1 MDPISVMLGLQ
12 RNSYPLILPF
22 HSSSTHLTVFFFQ
35 VLSLPHFLGY
45 NSSFLIK
52 AQGNLQNH
60 CNSFQSSKGISQ
72 KTRANDFKIC
82 IEAQRTLNNQG
93 SIEKEEQNF
102 RSHCPWFWTMLQRYS
117 NQNSKV
123 LAEKQTHRSMKQN
136 REPRNKPM
144 HLWSINLWQG
154 RREYTMEESQSL

>member
-102 RSHCPWFWTMLQRYS
+102 RSHCSWFWTMLQRYS

>member
-22 HSSSTHLTVFFFQ
+22 HSPSPSHSILSST
-35 VLSLPHFLGY
+35 LSFPHFLGY

-60 CNSFQSSKGISQ
+60 CNSFQNTKGISH
-72 KTRANDFKIC
+72 KTRANGFKIG

-93 SIEKEEQNF
+93 SLEKEEQNW
-102 RSHCPWFWTMLQRYS
+102 RSHCPWFWTMLQGYS
-117 NQNSKV
+117 NQRSMV
-123 LAEKQTHRSMKQN
+123 LAEKQTHRSMEQN
-136 REPRNKPM
+136 REPRNKPT
-144 HLWSINLWQG
+144 HLWSINLWW
-154 RREYTMEESQSL
+154 RRQEYTMEKSQSL

>member
-22 HSSSTHLTVFFFQ
+22 HSPSPSHSILLSSA
-35 VLSLPHFLGY
+35 LSFPHFLGY

-60 CNSFQSSKGISQ
+60 CNSFQNTKGISH
-72 KTRANDFKIC
+72 KTRANDLKIC

-93 SIEKEEQNF
+93 SLEKEEQNWG
-102 RSHCPWFWTMLQRYS
+102 SHCPRFWTMLQRYS
-117 NQNSKV
+117 NQRSIV
-123 LAEKQTHRSMKQN
+123 LAEKQTHRSTEQN
-136 REPRNKPM
+136 REPRNKPT
-144 HLWSINLWQG
+144 HLWSINLWQ
-154 RREYTMEESQSL
+154 RRQEYTMEKSQSL